1 MLLDSIF
8 TAIDGNSAMFHRL
21 IPKFNKK
28 SDNFNLFY
36 NLFFHISG
44 ISDVDQKKRL
54 PDAAAFLIMECQLN
68 FSVRGGGKPKVCSCG
83 KSTFISPK
91 RASYLSILS
100 ASALRS
106 ILAC

>member
-36 NLFFHISG
+36 NLFFTAKTICKVS
-44 ISDVDQKKRL
+44 
-54 PDAAAFLIMECQLN
+54 AYELIVM
-68 FSVRGGGKPKVCSCG
+68 
-83 KSTFISPK
+83 
-91 RASYLSILS
+91 
-100 ASALRS
+100 
-106 ILAC
+106 